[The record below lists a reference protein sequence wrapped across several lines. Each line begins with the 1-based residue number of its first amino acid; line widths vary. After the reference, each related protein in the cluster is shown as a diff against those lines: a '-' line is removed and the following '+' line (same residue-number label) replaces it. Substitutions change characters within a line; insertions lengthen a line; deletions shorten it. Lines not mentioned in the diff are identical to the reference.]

1 MKNIF
6 ELKLEVTP
14 ENIDNL
20 NHVNN
25 VVYVNWMDTV
35 AFEHWASQ
43 TKKNPLPE
51 YIWVVLKHEIEY
63 LKQAFLGDVI
73 TVKTWVG
80 ETKGFKSERFME
92 FYNNNTLLVKA
103 KTSSEYPAF
112 HSNEHSTNTL
122 FFSAVTNIGFLKI
135 ALSFLLIN

>member
-35 AFEHWASQ
+35 AFEHWASL

-103 KTSSEYPAF
+103 KTVWGMLDAKSYKPSRIREDVMRILYP
-112 HSNEHSTNTL
+112 
-122 FFSAVTNIGFLKI
+122 
-135 ALSFLLIN
+135 